1 MELQKKK
8 TLVRD
13 SLKTDKKQNLEDRI
27 AELEKQLKELQG
39 K

>member
-27 AELEKQLKELQG
+27 AELEKQLKELQS

>member
-13 SLKTDKKQNLEDRI
+13 SLKAEKNQTLEQRI
-27 AELEKQLKELQG
+27 SELEKKVQELQA

>member
-1 MELQKKK
+1 MVLQTKK

-13 SLKTDKKQNLEDRI
+13 DLKTNKKQNLEDRI
-27 AELEKQLKELQG
+27 AELEKQLKELQS